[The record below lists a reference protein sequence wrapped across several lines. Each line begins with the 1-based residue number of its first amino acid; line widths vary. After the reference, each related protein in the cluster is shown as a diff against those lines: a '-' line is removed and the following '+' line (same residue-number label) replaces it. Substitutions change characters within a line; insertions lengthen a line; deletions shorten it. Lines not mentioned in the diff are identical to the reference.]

1 MPSPPPL
8 SETAQRD
15 LALLERLAWLMDRS
29 LAIPGTRIRFGLD
42 ALIGL
47 VPGAGDAVA
56 GLFSVAI
63 VLQAARMGLPRV
75 VIARMVLN
83 SLVDLLVGAIP
94 LAGDLFDVAWKANLR
109 NVRMLDRFVREGER
123 KPSRADYVFVTFVV
137 GVLIAA
143 AALPILALALLLAYL
158 GRPLM

>member
-1 MPSPPPL
+1 MPPL
-8 SETAQRD
+8 PGTADRRRVEALQRWAGVLD
-15 LALLERLAWLMDRS
+15 AAFR
-29 LAIPGTRIRFGLD
+29 IPGTQIRFGLD

-83 SLVDLLVGAIP
+83 SLLDLLVGAVP
-94 LAGDLFDVAWKANLR
+94 VVGDLFDVAWKANLR
-109 NVRMLDRFVREGER
+109 NVTLLDRFVRQGER
-123 KPSRADYVFVTFVV
+123 GASRTDYVFVTVAV
-137 GVLIAA
+137 ALLLAG
-143 AALPILALALLLAYL
+143 AALPIVLVALLLAYL
-158 GRPLM
+158 GRPLL

>member
-1 MPSPPPL
+1 MQPVIPGSAERRRVEAL
-8 SETAQRD
+8 QRWAGILD
-15 LALLERLAWLMDRS
+15 AAFR
-29 LAIPGTRIRFGLD
+29 IPGTQIRFGLD

-83 SLVDLLVGAIP
+83 SLLDLLVGAIP
-94 LAGDLFDVAWKANLR
+94 LIGDLFDVAWKANLR
-109 NVRMLDRFVREGER
+109 NVTLLDRHVREGR
-123 KPSRADYVFVTFVV
+123 PASRADYLFVTLVV
-137 GVLIAA
+137 AVLLAA
-143 AALPILALALLLAYL
+143 AALPLVALALLLVYL
-158 GRPLM
+158 DRPLF

>member
-1 MPSPPPL
+1 VTTIPGSTERRRVEAL
-8 SETAQRD
+8 QRWAGVLD
-15 LALLERLAWLMDRS
+15 AAFR
-29 LAIPGTRIRFGLD
+29 IPGTGIRFGLD

-56 GLFSVAI
+56 GLFSVAV

-94 LAGDLFDVAWKANLR
+94 LVGDLFDVAWKANLR

-158 GRPLM
+158 GRPLI